1 MKKIATATATA
12 LAAVMMFGTQA
23 QADGHGHAMS
33 PYVYDSQKQVVR
45 DGVKRCLLN
54 GHIKLTPDNATEE
67 CNPELIKRV
76 EAPKVK
82 PAPAPAPK
90 PEIKTVTLNADTY
103 FDFDKSNLKPA
114 GKAALDELIKEM
126 GDLTE
131 IAKIT
136 VVGHTDSIGTAEYN
150 QGLSERRAN
159 TVRDY
164 MIDKGVPAAKIEA
177 RGEGEANPIAD
188 NSTREGRAKN
198 RRVDVTTEGKIRK

>member
-12 LAAVMMFGTQA
+12 VVAVMMFGAQA
-23 QADGHGHAMS
+23 QAGGHNYADS
-33 PYVYDSQKQVVR
+33 PYVYDSKKQVVR

-54 GHIKLTPDNATEE
+54 GHIKLTADNATEE

-76 EAPKVK
+76 EAPT
-82 PAPAPAPK
+82 PPPAPAPK
-90 PEIKTVTLNADTY
+90 PEIKTVTLSADTY
-103 FDFDKSNLKPA
+103 FDFDKYNLKPA
-114 GKAALDELIKEM
+114 GKAALDELVKEM
-126 GDLTE
+126 GDLSE

-164 MIDKGVPAAKIEA
+164 MIEKGVPAGKIEA
-177 RGEGEANPIAD
+177 YGKGEADPVAD
-188 NSTREGRAKN
+188 NSTREGRAQN